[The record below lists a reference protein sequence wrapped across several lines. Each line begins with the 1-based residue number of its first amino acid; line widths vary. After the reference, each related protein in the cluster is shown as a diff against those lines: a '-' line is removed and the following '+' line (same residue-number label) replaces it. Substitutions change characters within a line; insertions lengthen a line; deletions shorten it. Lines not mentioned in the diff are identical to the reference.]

1 MYADLKNYS
10 PKQIE
15 YCIEDAIREK
25 FPEVLD
31 FGTIKGAKCK
41 TAADIM
47 KLVGKEFTAT
57 FPDNEFVVRKLDDF
71 EKQNIREEYC
81 EMEENVVPER
91 LEHLQQTLEK
101 IKTMKK
107 QAEDAYQ
114 SALMEIAKYAA
125 EVKKGTKE
133 VRLKST
139 ETFCIALAGYYV
151 IYTWD
156 AEKKQMVLAKAFQ
169 IHDRSELWANEE
181 KNREAMLKLFGLEFP
196 EAEQPDPESDD
207 DDAADD
213 DLPFGGE
220 D

>member
-1 MYADLKNYS
+1 
-10 PKQIE
+10 
-15 YCIEDAIREK
+15 
-25 FPEVLD
+25 
-31 FGTIKGAKCK
+31 
-41 TAADIM
+41 
-47 KLVGKEFTAT
+47 
-57 FPDNEFVVRKLDDF
+57 
-71 EKQNIREEYC
+71 
-81 EMEENVVPER
+81 MEENVVPER